1 MLEVYSGLDS
11 RSPVAQDFFIPFRKS
26 LMAEIFANLRRPK
39 EERLTLTISF
49 TQWSPTKQAILIAC
63 KDELTQAWC
72 RTQVDGI
79 TLEDGTR
86 FRAWDPMV
94 NRFRAVR
101 VTVGDLDISPAE
113 ALELV
118 QGNDGII
125 GEVKL
130 LKDTLVPSHR
140 GGFQVLLGFDD
151 LAAAWLFL
159 KEDPLRVSLGLNLRQ
174 APYFGLSSLITRLWN
189 EGHRDTAGQLVQ
201 RSRDPTIHAEFE
213 AAEGREPGD
222 EDEDGSDSGST
233 TTAVL

>member
-1 MLEVYSGLDS
+1 
-11 RSPVAQDFFIPFRKS
+11 
-26 LMAEIFANLRRPK
+26 
-39 EERLTLTISF
+39 
-49 TQWSPTKQAILIAC
+49 
-63 KDELTQAWC
+63 
-72 RTQVDGI
+72 
-79 TLEDGTR
+79 
-86 FRAWDPMV
+86 MV

-140 GGFQVLLGFDD
+140 GGLQVLLGFDD